1 MMPRARTVQHQLSLL
16 DLLAANQ
23 PTNKKVTYTY
33 IICEVDNARDTH
45 WPFLFV

>member
-23 PTNKKVTYTY
+23 PTNQPTK
-33 IICEVDNARDTH
+33 R
-45 WPFLFV
+45 